1 MTTIGL
7 VAGESSGDLLGA
19 GLIKA
24 IRARRPDARF
34 VGVAGPAMAAAGC
47 EVLADSERLA
57 VTGIAEVVEHLP
69 GLLAF
74 RRRLVRDFT
83 DLKPDVFVGIDSPD
97 FNLGL
102 EARLKARGLRTIQYV
117 SPSIWAWR
125 AGRIKTIAKAVDR
138 VLALLPFEKDLYD
151 ARGIDAVFVGH
162 PLADE
167 IAAVPDRA
175 EARRRLKW
183 PPDSNVLALLPGSR
197 RNELDRLAPLFLETA
212 ERLTEQ
218 FPGLII
224 AAPMA
229 SPTLA
234 RHFDSLRE
242 GRNYKLDL
250 RLIEGHSREVMSAAD
265 AVLLASG
272 TAALEAMLLARP
284 MAVAY
289 RLAPMTRVIVQ
300 GLGLLKIEHV
310 SLPNLLAGR
319 EIVPEFLQE
328 RARAD
333 LLTPAMADLLDD
345 PDTRARQLEAFA
357 PIAATLARDASSR
370 AAEAVLELVEGHA
383 STFRGGGVASS
394 ESL

>member
-1 MTTIGL
+1 MVTIGL

-47 EVLADSERLA
+47 EVLADSDRLA
-57 VTGIAEVVEHLP
+57 VTGIAEVIEHLP

-74 RRRLVRDFT
+74 RRRLVRDFI

-102 EARLKARGLRTIQYV
+102 EARLKARGIRTIQYV

-138 VLALLPFEKDLYD
+138 VLALLPFETALYD
-151 ARGIDAVFVGH
+151 SRGVDAVFVGH

-167 IAAVPDRA
+167 IAAVPERA
-175 EARRRLKW
+175 EARRLLELPAEGKI
-183 PPDSNVLALLPGSR
+183 LALLPGSR
-197 RNELDRLAPLFLETA
+197 RNELDRLAPVFLDTA
-212 ERLTEQ
+212 ERLTER
-218 FPGLII
+218 FPGLVV

-229 SPTLA
+229 SPALA
-234 RHFDSLRE
+234 AHFDALRQ
-242 GRNYKLDL
+242 GRTGNLDL
-250 RLIEGHSREVMSAAD
+250 RLVDGRSREVMAAAD
-265 AVLLASG
+265 AILLASG

-289 RLAPMTRVIVQ
+289 RLAPLTRAIVQ
-300 GLGLLKIEHV
+300 GLGLLKIDQV

-328 RARAD
+328 RVRAEM
-333 LLTPAMADLLDD
+333 LAPAMADLLDN
-345 PDTRARQLEAFA
+345 PDVRAHQLEAFA
-357 PIAATLARDASSR
+357 PIAATLARDASNR
-370 AAEAVLELVEGHA
+370 AAEAVLELAE
-383 STFRGGGVASS
+383 RSS
-394 ESL
+394 

>member
-1 MTTIGL
+1 MITIGL

-47 EVLADSERLA
+47 EVLADSEQLA

-74 RRRLVRDFT
+74 RRHLVREFAG
-83 DLKPDVFVGIDSPD
+83 LKPDVFVGIDSPD

-175 EARRRLKW
+175 EARQRLELSA
-183 PPDSNVLALLPGSR
+183 DSKILALLPGSR
-197 RNELDRLAPLFLETA
+197 RNELDRLAPVFLETA
-212 ERLTEQ
+212 ELLAAR

-229 SPTLA
+229 SPALA
-234 RHFDSLRE
+234 RHFESFRD
-242 GRNYKLDL
+242 GRDYKLDL

-265 AVLLASG
+265 AILLASG

-289 RLAPMTRVIVQ
+289 RLAPLTRAIVQ

-333 LLTPAMADLLDD
+333 LLAPAMGALLDD
-345 PDTRARQLEAFA
+345 PVARAYQLDAFA

-370 AAEAVLELVEGHA
+370 AAEAVLELAAGYA
-383 STFRGGGVASS
+383 STSQGH
-394 ESL
+394 

>member
-1 MTTIGL
+1 MVTIGV

-24 IRARRPDARF
+24 IRTRRPDVRF

-47 EVLADSERLA
+47 EVLADSDRLA
-57 VTGIAEVVEHLP
+57 VTGIVEVLEHLP

-74 RRRLVRDFT
+74 RRRLVRDFAT
-83 DLKPDVFVGIDSPD
+83 LQPDVFVGIDSPD

-102 EARLKARGLRTIQYV
+102 ETRLRARGLRTIQYV

-125 AGRIKTIAKAVDR
+125 PGRIKTIAKAVDR
-138 VLALLPFEKDLYD
+138 VLALLPFEKALYD
-151 ARGIDAVFVGH
+151 AAGVDAVFVGH

-167 IAAVPDRA
+167 IAAVPERA
-175 EARRRLKW
+175 EARRELNLPAGRKI
-183 PPDSNVLALLPGSR
+183 LALLPGSR
-197 RNELDRLAPLFLETA
+197 RNELDRLAPVFLETA
-212 ERLTEQ
+212 ARLTRQIPE
-218 FPGLII
+218 LII

-229 SPTLA
+229 SAALA
-234 RHFDSLRE
+234 AHFNSLRE
-242 GRNYKLDL
+242 NEAGELDL
-250 RLIEGHSREVMSAAD
+250 RLFDGRSREVMAAAD

-272 TAALEAMLLARP
+272 TAALEAMLLDRP

-289 RLAPMTRVIVQ
+289 QLAPLTRAIVQ
-300 GLGLLKIEHV
+300 GLGLLKIDHV

-333 LLTPAMADLLDD
+333 LLAPAMAALLED
-345 PDTRARQLEAFA
+345 PQARARQLDAFA
-357 PIAATLARDASSR
+357 PITANLARDASSR
-370 AAEAVLELVEGHA
+370 AAEAVLEMAE
-383 STFRGGGVASS
+383 R
-394 ESL
+394 ESADECG

>member
-1 MTTIGL
+1 MITIGL

-24 IRARRPDARF
+24 IRARRSDARF

-47 EVLADSERLA
+47 EVLADSEQLA
-57 VTGIAEVVEHLP
+57 VTGIAEVIEHLP

-74 RRRLVRDFT
+74 RRRLVREFT
-83 DLKPDVFVGIDSPD
+83 ALKPDVFVGIDSPD

-102 EARLKARGLRTIQYV
+102 EARLKTRGLRTIQYV

-167 IAAVPDRA
+167 IAAVPGRA
-175 EARRRLKW
+175 EARQRLEL
-183 PPDSNVLALLPGSR
+183 PPDSKILALLPGSR
-197 RNELDRLAPLFLETA
+197 RNELDRLAPVFLATA
-212 ERLTEQ
+212 ERLSAR
-218 FPGLII
+218 FPGLVV

-234 RHFDSLRE
+234 AHFDSLQN
-242 GRNYKLDL
+242 GRAYKLDL
-250 RLIEGHSREVMSAAD
+250 RLIDGRSREVMAAAD

-289 RLAPMTRVIVQ
+289 RLAPVTRAIVQ

-310 SLPNLLAGR
+310 SLPNLLAGQ

-333 LLTPAMADLLDD
+333 LLAPAMAALLDD
-345 PDTRARQLEAFA
+345 PAARAHQLDAFA
-357 PIAATLARDASSR
+357 PIAATLACDASSR
-370 AAEAVLELVEGHA
+370 AAEAVLEISGQGLRVNGRRE
-383 STFRGGGVASS
+383 
-394 ESL
+394 E